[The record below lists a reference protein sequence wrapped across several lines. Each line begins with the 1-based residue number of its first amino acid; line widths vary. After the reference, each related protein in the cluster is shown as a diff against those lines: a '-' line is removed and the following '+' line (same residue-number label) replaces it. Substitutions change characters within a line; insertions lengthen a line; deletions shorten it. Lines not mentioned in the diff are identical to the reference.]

1 MNHAI
6 RTSTVHTHTQVFFL
20 ASAVVR
26 RVKRSV
32 ILLTSTTM
40 VYGLLYGVVYA
51 VCVSLETEGLS
62 VSLCALLCLSVVSI
76 SI

>member
-1 MNHAI
+1 
-6 RTSTVHTHTQVFFL
+6 
-20 ASAVVR
+20 
-26 RVKRSV
+26 
-32 ILLTSTTM
+32 M